1 MAAKSVLLKL
11 SPEVHAQVL
20 AASSRHQRSMQ
31 KLLVALIESWLAQ
44 GAQDPVDFAAGAS
57 KQAQESDNVD
67 FVDTVDQQAR
77 QVVDLLSQ
85 RIMTMQ
91 DELQELQSWRETVD
105 RGIGTGGFSSVGKRS
120 SGTWDALV
128 REAADTP
135 VASRQA
141 LASQRSKDGNSPR
154 PHPLNQEQ
162 LSQLQNARP
171 GLINTLRP

>member
-31 KLLVALIESWLAQ
+31 KLLVALIEGWLAQ

-57 KQAQESDNVD
+57 KQAQESDKVD

-85 RIMTMQ
+85 RMMTMQ
-91 DELQELQSWRETVD
+91 DALQELQAWRETVD
-105 RGIGTGGFSSVGKRS
+105 RRTGGSCGEWKRS
-120 SGTWDALV
+120 SGDWDALV
-128 REAADTP
+128 REAAD
-135 VASRQA
+135 ASVSPRQA
-141 LASQRSKDGNSPR
+141 LTTQRTDRGTTPR
-154 PHPLNQEQ
+154 SRQFNQER
-162 LSQLQNARP
+162 LPQLQNAWP
-171 GLINTLRP
+171 GLINRMNP